1 LEPLCK
7 IGQATIYLV
16 VGNIADFEGD
26 AVVNPANTLMV
37 MGGGVALALKMKGG
51 GEIEEEEARRHAPVP
66 IGDAVVTGAGRL
78 KARYVIH
85 APTVERP
92 AGKASR
98 ESVYKATVAAV
109 RRIRELGLKRVA
121 FPLMGA
127 GVGGLSV
134 EESVSSMPRAIR
146 ALDVPVDIYIYV
158 RDESVRKRA
167 EDAVRSECSS

>member
-16 VGNIADFEGD
+16 VGDIADFEGD
-26 AVVNPANTLMV
+26 AIVNPANTLMV
-37 MGGGVALALKMKGG
+37 MGGGVSLALKMKGG
-51 GEIEEEEARRHAPVP
+51 GEIEEEARRHAPVP

-78 KARYVIH
+78 RARYVIH
-85 APTVERP
+85 APTVKRP
-92 AGKASR
+92 AGRASR
-98 ESVYKATVAAV
+98 ESVYKATAAAV

-134 EESVSSMPRAIR
+134 EESVSSMLRAIR